1 MTGTS
6 VWAVRWDGKLVTSWV
21 DRACWGFTNA

>member
-6 VWAVRWDGKLVTSWV
+6 VWAVRWDGKLVTSRV